1 LGGTLRGGSTLR
13 RTGSNVLDMSKKSLD
28 LASVEREQLP
38 IGVSTVVASR
48 MRLDATGA
56 PAFLNMRMNYRNLLN
71 EMTLNGGRI
80 VSHQYALMKPRP
92 KSTWERPTTIQLPE
106 GVDPDMYKRV
116 TRRRARKE
124 RERRLAEMNETQMI
138 IGEEA
143 KQASQNTVTKL
154 YTEQDDADLGTV
166 VQDEGDALP
175 AAVTDPTAALEVQE
189 LMNESPVREAFKA
202 LEDKQNIGYMPESRL
217 NRALEALGYEPDKN
231 LVKKVVQSLV
241 RYKDVK
247 GPFSLAFDEFCAVV
261 SAVSCRRQDLLRDA
275 FKGLDKDGSGTI
287 SMREFRHLL
296 WDLGF
301 TVTEN
306 TVREIFQE
314 VDADQSGQ
322 IELPE
327 FEEALKV
334 VHDRHGFTRI
344 EADDLLAIF
353 DRYDLDRSGQMSS
366 HELASAL
373 GWFGQPTSIQQAKDI
388 IYRFDKDANAN
399 LCRCEFLMVMRSR
412 LEDEN
417 SDLRS
422 LFAEFDTQSK
432 GALSGEQLSMLFQRM
447 GYTIPYE
454 VVQES
459 IAELGPA
466 STLMG
471 LVFEDVCKLLTTI
484 RKREGF
490 SKSELDELLAVYKQS
505 DRQGNGELREF
516 ELAHCLNW
524 LGYPISHA
532 RRRKLWCIVDVD
544 KNNFIDPGEF
554 LKLVR
559 LLREEET
566 TFAKKLIDISAGQ
579 GVPREKDVKDML
591 FKLGYH
597 PAPAVLS
604 QALKEMAA
612 ACNNQADIFSVLGLL
627 RSLRESQVAGLRESA
642 GLSDTLAQKVRGKFR
657 LKLDAG
663 KRIDPTEFERFMYEL
678 FKGSRTNTTER
689 DKIKQL
695 VRDHCVRGQLG
706 LSEMFWVVRLY
717 EDTLEEE
724 KLQRE
729 KSASASVGFTEQ
741 QVAQFR
747 QAFVEADLDGSGE
760 LSEQEILILFE
771 DVVSLNASQ
780 VSRLHMELEELGPR
794 KDKIDFSEFLR
805 ILGLLVNSESAS
817 DLGGF

>member
-1 LGGTLRGGSTLR
+1 LR
-13 RTGSNVLDMSKKSLD
+13 RTGSNVLDMSKKSID
-28 LASVEREQLP
+28 LSSVDRESLP
-38 IGVSTVVASR
+38 IGVSSVVASR
-48 MRLDATGA
+48 MRLDAMGS
-56 PAFLNMRMNYRNLLN
+56 PALLSMRMNYRNLLN
-71 EMTLNGGRI
+71 EMTLNQGRI

-92 KSTWERPTTIQLPE
+92 KSNWQRPTTIQMPE
-106 GVDPDMYKRV
+106 NTDPDMLKRV
-116 TRRRARKE
+116 TKRRARQE
-124 RERRLAEMNETQMI
+124 RDRRLADMNESQRLLA
-138 IGEEA
+138 EEA
-143 KQASQNTVTKL
+143 KQATLASTTKIFS
-154 YTEQDDADLGTV
+154 EQDDADLGV
-166 VQDEGDALP
+166 MGQDEADALP

-189 LMNESPVREAFKA
+189 LMNESHVREAFKA
-202 LEDKQNIGYMPESRL
+202 LEDRHNIGYMPESRL
-217 NRALEALGYEPDKN
+217 PRSLEALGYEPDKK
-231 LVKKVVQSLV
+231 LLKKTIQSLV
-241 RYKDVK
+241 RYKEFVAATSSGEK
-247 GPFSLAFDEFCAVV
+247 PGIFSLAFDEFCAVV
-261 SAVSCRRQDLLRDA
+261 NAISTRRSDLLRDA
-275 FKGLDKDGSGTI
+275 FKSLDRDCSGTI

-301 TVTEN
+301 TVTET
-306 TVREIFQE
+306 TVREIFEE
-314 VDADQSGQ
+314 VDADKSGV

-327 FEEALKV
+327 FEEALQV
-334 VHDRHGFTRI
+334 VHDRHGFTTG

-353 DRYDLDRSGQMSS
+353 DRYDTDRSGQMSS

-373 GWFGQPTSIQQAKDI
+373 GWFGQPTTIQQAKDI
-388 IYRFDKDANAN
+388 IYRFDKDASAT

-447 GYTIPYE
+447 GYTIPYQ

-466 STLMG
+466 STIMG

-490 SKSELDELLAVYKQS
+490 SKSELDELMVVYKQS
-505 DRQGNGELREF
+505 DRQGSGELREF

-566 TFAKKLIDISAGQ
+566 SFAKKLLEISAGQ
-579 GVPREKDVKDML
+579 GMPREKDVKDML

-604 QALKEMAA
+604 QALKEMGA
-612 ACNNQADIFSVLGLL
+612 ACNNQADIFSILGLL
-627 RSLRESQVAGLRESA
+627 RSLREGQVAGLRESA
-642 GLSDTLAQKVRGKFR
+642 GLSDTMAQKVRGKFR

-706 LSEMFWVVRLY
+706 LHEMFWVVRLY
-717 EDTLEEE
+717 EDSLEEE
-724 KLQRE
+724 KLERE
-729 KSASASVGFTEQ
+729 KTASQSVGFSEQ

-771 DVVSLNASQ
+771 DIVSLNASQ
-780 VSRLHMELEELGPR
+780 VSRLHMELEELGPK
-794 KDKIDFSEFLR
+794 KDAIDFTEFVR
-805 ILGLLVNSESAS
+805 ILGLLVNSDHSSELRS
-817 DLGGF
+817 F